1 MIIEMFLKSKRMKER
16 LISISQ
22 FSKKVATMATKPG
35 I

>member
-1 MIIEMFLKSKRMKER
+1 MIIEMFLKRMKER